1 VPLTPGVRPTAVV
14 APTFASCS
22 ATRYPAKLSE
32 KSEKEPM
39 EVSTVHVPSRA
50 EPVAAPEPGDAA
62 AGADGDADEA
72 GEGDPDEVEAVEA
85 GEDQEEQPDWQWLIG
100 LIGEEMA
107 MGSSAS
113 EACRTVATLRE
124 VSRRE
129 LYNRYLDAQRDPG
142 I

>member
-1 VPLTPGVRPTAVV
+1 MPLTPGVRPTAVV

-85 GEDQEEQPDWQWLIG
+85 GE
-100 LIGEEMA
+100 A
-107 MGSSAS
+107 
-113 EACRTVATLRE
+113 VATATARGPD
-124 VSRRE
+124 
-129 LYNRYLDAQRDPG
+129 DAPIVPDSPSSETAAG
-142 I
+142 TDWPSM